1 MTPSIIATCKQ
12 TRFHLLHDQP
22 AQEIDVEGLTIA
34 VTSSPADTTDDG
46 DPSNSKAKGK
56 SKAKSKSKA
65 DARELI
71 VDAHL
76 RLKAGV
82 HYGLIGRNGTGKSTL
97 LRAMADKLVP
107 GIPHPTRIAF
117 LQQTET
123 EDEERIAQPECEDR
137 DRRDLPVLEYV
148 MSSDRFRNEVVRKM
162 DVLSKS
168 FETDDPLSPVRA
180 IRRVRHDEIEA
191 QLFLAQKNASLKSG
205 ARGFQ
210 ARKDLKAAEARYEA
224 SKELIEQPDQSIEA
238 EVLKA
243 ETQAAIDTLQ
253 ELQAQFEVMKLVEIE
268 KQARQILIG
277 LGFDEAMLSK
287 PFLTLSG
294 GWRMRCLLASVLI
307 QNPDIMIL
315 DEPTNFLD
323 LLGVVWLENYLQRLR
338 DSSQTTILLVSHD
351 RDFVNAVCEEI
362 VILRDQKL
370 TYFRGNLS
378 AYEKDFEAQKL
389 YWGRMKEAQ
398 ERQIAHME
406 ATIRENIKLGKKTND
421 DNKLRMAKSRQKKV
435 DDRMGVQV
443 NANGGRFK
451 LNRDLAGYHL
461 TARAEIEVPTDERC
475 ISIILPDASDLRFPG
490 PLLSAEGL
498 CFRYQ
503 RDAPP
508 ILNGIEL
515 VMHMGDR
522 VGIMGLNGSG
532 KSTLIRLLTGNL
544 QPTQGKVSTHSRLKL
559 GYYAQHSIEELHEQG
574 RTDPTL
580 TALGFMAKEINTSL
594 GEGEIRGLLSSLG
607 LQGRIVSDVPIA
619 RLSGGQLVR
628 LAIAKV
634 IWNAPHLL
642 VLDEITTHLDFHT
655 VTALATALSSF
666 NGAILLVSHDR
677 FLVRSVIEG
686 KRDDDH
692 SLDEEFEGVDQ
703 EVEEQSRRRSVY
715 VMKGGKLIEQPNGV
729 EQFEQSLVK
738 RVKKMLSQ

>member
-46 DPSNSKAKGK
+46 DSSNSKAKGK

-107 GIPHPTRIAF
+107 GIPHPTRIAI

-243 ETQAAIDTLQ
+243 ETQAAMDTLQ

>member
-1 MTPSIIATCKQ
+1 
-12 TRFHLLHDQP
+12 
-22 AQEIDVEGLTIA
+22 
-34 VTSSPADTTDDG
+34 
-46 DPSNSKAKGK
+46 
-56 SKAKSKSKA
+56 
-65 DARELI
+65 
-71 VDAHL
+71 
-76 RLKAGV
+76 
-82 HYGLIGRNGTGKSTL
+82 
-97 LRAMADKLVP
+97 
-107 GIPHPTRIAF
+107 
-117 LQQTET
+117 
-123 EDEERIAQPECEDR
+123 
-137 DRRDLPVLEYV
+137 
-148 MSSDRFRNEVVRKM
+148 
-162 DVLSKS
+162 
-168 FETDDPLSPVRA
+168 
-180 IRRVRHDEIEA
+180 
-191 QLFLAQKNASLKSG
+191 
-205 ARGFQ
+205 
-210 ARKDLKAAEARYEA
+210 
-224 SKELIEQPDQSIEA
+224 
-238 EVLKA
+238 
-243 ETQAAIDTLQ
+243 
-253 ELQAQFEVMKLVEIE
+253 MKLVDIE

-277 LGFDEAMLSK
+277 LGFDEAMLRK

-323 LLGVVWLENYLQRLR
+323 LLGVVWLENYLQQLR
-338 DSSQTTILLVSHD
+338 HSSQTTILLVSHD

-370 TYFRGNLS
+370 TYFRGNLA

-435 DDRMGVQV
+435 DDRMGIQV
-443 NANGGRFK
+443 SANGGRFK
-451 LNRDLAGYHL
+451 LNRDLVGYHL
-461 TARAEIEVPTDERC
+461 TARAEIEVPTDEKGA
-475 ISIILPDASDLRFPG
+475 SILLPDASDLRFPG
-490 PLLSAEGL
+490 PLLSAEGVG
-498 CFRYQ
+498 FRYT

-544 QPTQGKVSTHSRLKL
+544 QPTQGKISTHSRLKL

-574 RTDPTL
+574 RADPTL
-580 TALGFMAKEINTSL
+580 TALGSMTKEINGALS
-594 GEGEIRGLLSSLG
+594 EGEIRGLLASLG
-607 LQGRIVSDVPIA
+607 LQGRVVSDVPIA
-619 RLSGGQLVR
+619 RLSGGQLVRFASLSSDLQLLTYFQVR

-677 FLVRSVIEG
+677 FSVRSVIEG

-692 SLDEEFEGVDQ
+692 NLDDEFEGVDE